1 MMWSDFGKNVC
12 SIVKMEICC
21 RCFKNFKIVWRI
33 VIIVICKQ
41 LYTTL
46 IKDQGSSIF
55 PQTCKCIWT
64 FILSQVCHVTRSI
77 HNFLS
82 EEVNSGF
89 AICKDILN
97 LYYLIFFGQQEGSDF
112 FEWRDQMLLPDIQ
125 TCVIFID
132 LIKGIVH

>member
-1 MMWSDFGKNVC
+1 MMWSDFGENVC
-12 SIVKMEICC
+12 SIVEMEKGC
-21 RCFKNFKIVWRI
+21 RCFNNFNIVWTI
-33 VIIVICKQ
+33 VIFVICTH
-41 LYTTL
+41 LHITL
-46 IKDQGSSIF
+46 IKETSIC
-55 PQTCKCIWT
+55 PQTCKCILT

-125 TCVIFID
+125 TCVKFID